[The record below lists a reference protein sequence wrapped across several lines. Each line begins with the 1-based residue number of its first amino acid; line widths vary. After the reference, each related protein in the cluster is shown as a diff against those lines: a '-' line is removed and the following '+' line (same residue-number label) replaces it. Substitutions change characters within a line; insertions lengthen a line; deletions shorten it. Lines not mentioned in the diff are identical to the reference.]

1 MNEILNKVFASIDK
15 QLKLV
20 GSLQNG
26 CTCVFV
32 LVEKTKSGKSTV
44 TFAHIGDSRAVLSS
58 GGIAKRMTDDHKGSN
73 PSE

>member
-1 MNEILNKVFASIDK
+1 M
-15 QLKLV
+15 